1 MSTPEEIAVSVVYA
15 AEDGLFQRSLRLPVG
30 ATVESALCA
39 SGLLDRF
46 RIDDLPERV
55 GIYGQRCPL
64 DTRLADGD
72 RVEVY
77 RWLRVDPKDA
87 RRLRADAQAFRP
99 GGLAP
104 RAGQATARTG
114 RQPDADGAQDPPP
127 GR

>member
-1 MSTPEEIAVSVVYA
+1 MSTPERIMVAVVYA
-15 AEDGLFQRSLRLPVG
+15 AEDQLFQRELPLPVG
-30 ATVESALCA
+30 ATVEMALVI

-46 RIDDLPERV
+46 RIEDLPERV
-55 GIYGQRCPL
+55 GIFGQRCPL
-64 DTRLADGD
+64 DTRLENGD

-104 RAGQATARTG
+104 RSRSVERTPG
-114 RQPDADGAQDPPP
+114 ESGDNDGTQEPPP